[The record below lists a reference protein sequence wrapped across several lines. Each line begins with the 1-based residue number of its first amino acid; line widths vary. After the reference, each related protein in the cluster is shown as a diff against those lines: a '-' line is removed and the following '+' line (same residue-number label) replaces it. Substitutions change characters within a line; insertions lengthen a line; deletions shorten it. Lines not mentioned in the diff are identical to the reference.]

1 MRALCRRS
9 AFSGRVAAIF
19 AAVFSAA
26 LAAGLGAA
34 PASAFENTV
43 RVQVSPERRWQCGDS
58 FFATGGAQRYQFA
71 KVTLGDRLIGEFDFA
86 KPADCTKVL
95 EDVVDLPDG
104 GEAVVTVEVG
114 GARMGAKVLGRDRNR
129 VWTYGMF
136 VDHNN
141 GALTQDN
148 APPRAKSAATPA
160 AAAPATWR
168 NTVDVMVAKG
178 RLGQCGDKFFSTG
191 GSESYRFARISVA
204 GKEVAKYDFAKPED
218 CARVTT
224 LTYDLPDNGKVV
236 VLVEV
241 GTAKMGADINARD
254 RARRYAVQFFV
265 DQAWGEVTKD
275 QD

>member
-1 MRALCRRS
+1 MRPANR
-9 AFSGRVAAIF
+9 FPAIF
-19 AAVFSAA
+19 AVLAGLLATGSAA
-26 LAAGLGAA
+26 
-34 PASAFENTV
+34 AFENTV
-43 RVQVSPERRWQCGDS
+43 RVQVTPDRRWQCGDS
-58 FFATGGAQRYQFA
+58 FFSTGGAQRYQVA
-71 KVTLGDRLIGEFDFA
+71 KVYLGDRLIGEFDFA

-104 GEAVVTVEVG
+104 GEAVVAVEVG

-141 GALTQDN
+141 GELTQDN
-148 APPRAKSAATPA
+148 APPRAKP
-160 AAAPATWR
+160 AAAPAPTAAPPPGTWR
-168 NTVDVMVAKG
+168 NTVDVMVAKD
-178 RLGQCGDKFFSTG
+178 RRWQCGDKFFSTG
-191 GSESYRFARISVA
+191 GSEAYRFARISVA
-204 GKEVAKYDFAKPED
+204 GVEVAKYDFAKPQD

-224 LTYDLPDNGKVV
+224 LTYDLPDKGKVV

-241 GTAKMGADINARD
+241 GAAKMGADINARD